1 MAKSLIGAAIAGACL
16 MAAAPA
22 QATTSGESA
31 ATPSKPDN
39 YHPLVLDRSRL
50 PVKKANRS
58 FVFANP
64 DSPNVFG
71 TVALNAGVT
80 LYDARFR
87 RVASADSRDPLIMRL
102 AAGAANL
109 DPVAKL
115 RVIQQEVAQRVRWA
129 HDLDN
134 MGVSDFWA
142 NAGETLRRGTGDSE
156 DIAIVKMQAL
166 KAAGFNPKDLYISIG
181 RHSTRG
187 AHIMLIAKTASGFF
201 MLDDQDGMVPASD
214 RGRFTPIMT
223 IGQGMSWIHGRRVG
237 TPRAAPR
244 IASAKP
250 SIPAPRVASA
260 GVNKSK
266 ASAR

>member
-1 MAKSLIGAAIAGACL
+1 LANYLIGAVIAGACL

-22 QATTSGESA
+22 QAISGDTA
-31 ATPSKPDN
+31 ATQSGPDN
-39 YHPLVLDRSRL
+39 YRPLVIDRSAA
-50 PVKKANRS
+50 PVRKVNRPL
-58 FVFANP
+58 VFANP
-64 DSPNVFG
+64 ESPNVFG

-80 LYDARFR
+80 FYDARFR
-87 RVASADSRDPLIMRL
+87 RVASADARDPLIMRL

-109 DPVAKL
+109 DPVSKL
-115 RVIQQEVAQRVRWA
+115 RMIQQEVSQRVRWA

-166 KAAGFNPKDLYISIG
+166 KAAGFNPKDLYISVG

-187 AHIMLIAKTASGFF
+187 AHILLLAKTASGFF
-201 MLDDQDGMVPASD
+201 MLDDQDGLVPASG

-237 TPRAAPR
+237 TPRAAPPQR
-244 IASAKP
+244 I
-250 SIPAPRVASA
+250 ASA
-260 GVNKSK
+260 GVNKAK

>member
-1 MAKSLIGAAIAGACL
+1 MAKHLIGAVIAGACL
-16 MAAAPA
+16 MAAAPV
-22 QATTSGESA
+22 QATTGEA
-31 ATPSKPDN
+31 EATSSRPNN
-39 YHPLVLDRSRL
+39 YQPLVLDRSKL
-50 PVKKANRS
+50 PMQRASRPLVL
-58 FVFANP
+58 ANP
-64 DSPNVFG
+64 ESPNVFG

-87 RVASADSRDPLIMRL
+87 RVASADARDPLIMRL

-115 RVIQQEVAQRVRWA
+115 RMIQQEVGQRVRWA

-187 AHIMLIAKTASGFF
+187 AHILLLAKTASGFF
-201 MLDDQDGMVPASD
+201 MLDDQDGLVPASG

-237 TPRAAPR
+237 PPRAAPPR
-244 IASAKP
+244 I
-250 SIPAPRVASA
+250 ASA

-266 ASAR
+266 AAAR

>member
-1 MAKSLIGAAIAGACL
+1 MAKQLIGAAVAGACL

-22 QATTSGESA
+22 QATSGETA
-31 ATPSKPDN
+31 ATQSSPAT
-39 YHPLVLDRSRL
+39 YQPLVVDRSRL
-50 PVKKANRS
+50 PVRKAGRS
-58 FVFANP
+58 LVLANP

-87 RVASADSRDPLIMRL
+87 RVASADARDPLIMRL

-109 DPVAKL
+109 DPVGKL
-115 RVIQQEVAQRVRWA
+115 RMIQEEVGRRVRWA

-187 AHIMLIAKTASGFF
+187 AHIMLLAKTAGGFF
-201 MLDDQDGMVPASD
+201 MLDDQEGMVPATN

-223 IGQGMSWIHGRRVG
+223 VGQGMSWIHGRRVG
-237 TPRAAPR
+237 TPRAAPPR
-244 IASAKP
+244 I
-250 SIPAPRVASA
+250 ASA

-266 ASAR
+266 AAAR

>member
-1 MAKSLIGAAIAGACL
+1 MKQHLIGAVIAGACL

-22 QATTSGESA
+22 QAATGDAA
-31 ATPSKPDN
+31 ATSSKPN
-39 YHPLVLDRSRL
+39 YQPLILDRSAAPFRS
-50 PVKKANRS
+50 ANRS
-58 FVFANP
+58 LVLANP

-87 RVASADSRDPLIMRL
+87 RVASADARDPLIMRL

-109 DPVAKL
+109 DPVGKL
-115 RVIQQEVAQRVRWA
+115 RMIQQEVSQRVRWA
-129 HDLDN
+129 HDLEN

-187 AHIMLIAKTASGFF
+187 AHILLLAKTASGFF
-201 MLDDQDGMVPASD
+201 MLDDQDGLVPANG

-223 IGQGMSWIHGRRVG
+223 VGQGMSWVHGRRVG
-237 TPRAAPR
+237 APR
-244 IASAKP
+244 IASA
-250 SIPAPRVASA
+250 
-260 GVNKSK
+260 GVNKAK
-266 ASAR
+266 ANAR

>member
-1 MAKSLIGAAIAGACL
+1 MAKQLIGAAIAGACFL
-16 MAAAPA
+16 AAAPA
-22 QATTSGESA
+22 QALGEA
-31 ATPSKPDN
+31 AAEARPNN
-39 YHPLVLDRSRL
+39 YRPLVLDRSAAQFRN
-50 PVKKANRS
+50 ANRS
-58 FVFANP
+58 LVLANP
-64 DSPNVFG
+64 ESPNAFG

-80 LYDARFR
+80 FYDARFR
-87 RVASADSRDPLIMRL
+87 RVASADARDPLIMRL

-109 DPVAKL
+109 DPVGKL
-115 RVIQQEVAQRVRWA
+115 RMIQQEVGQRVRWA

-187 AHIMLIAKTASGFF
+187 AHILLLAKTASGFF
-201 MLDDQDGMVPASD
+201 MLDDQEGLVPANG

-223 IGQGMSWIHGRRVG
+223 VGQGMSWIHGRRVG
-237 TPRAAPR
+237 TPRSAPR
-244 IASAKP
+244 IASA
-250 SIPAPRVASA
+250 
-260 GVNKSK
+260 GVNKAK